1 MGWPAHRGAGRRPRY
16 LDFCKSLGVQYA
28 PKTYGCEHLRPAF
41 HPPVFFVLGTDLR
54 GTTPSYLRGTME
66 CLRPRLALPDRREQ
80 TCIENVLVTE
90 ALLIDD
96 HPIVL
101 EACKRV
107 LESVGITDISVAS
120 SMAEGDRRYRAAKPE
135 VIVVDLSMRCRVLEG
150 IGFITR
156 LRVHD
161 KITPILV
168 FSMHTDPMV
177 VSRAFAVGAS
187 GYLLK
192 AASAEEFAKAFFRVR
207 AGQRYLT
214 HELASDVAFS
224 EIDAKLNPLSE
235 LSMREWQTL
244 SLLADGRSYGAIAN
258 ELHVSYKTVAN
269 TAAAVKIKLGAKSIP
284 DLMRIAITHLPGEPG
299 RRIESIP

>member
-1 MGWPAHRGAGRRPRY
+1 MT
-16 LDFCKSLGVQYA
+16 K
-28 PKTYGCEHLRPAF
+28 
-41 HPPVFFVLGTDLR
+41 
-54 GTTPSYLRGTME
+54 
-66 CLRPRLALPDRREQ
+66 
-80 TCIENVLVTE
+80 

-101 EACKRV
+101 HACKRA
-107 LESVGITDISVAS
+107 LEEAGVIDIWLAS
-120 SMAEGDRRYRAAKPE
+120 SMADGYRRYRATKPD
-135 VIVVDLSMRCRVLEG
+135 VIVVDLSMRCRVFEG

-156 LRVHD
+156 LRTRD
-161 KITPILV
+161 KTTPILV

-177 VSRAFAVGAS
+177 VTRAFSVGGN

-192 AASAEEFAKAFFRVR
+192 SSSADEFTEAFFKVR
-207 AGQRYLT
+207 AGERYLP

-224 EIDAKLNPLSE
+224 EIDAKLNPLSA

-244 SLLADGRSYGAIAN
+244 SLLADGRSYGSIAE

-269 TAAAVKIKLGAKSIP
+269 TAAAVKLKLDARNIP

-299 RRIESIP
+299 RRIAPLLELARNEGD